1 MSKARIRDW
10 AINAPD
16 RLSGVLVARVSRSKS
31 YLTMRHAWQNEDG
44 RAIDGVTTA
53 AHRLARS
60 VAKRTGKSVEIYH
73 RDGSLLAVVEPE
85 KSE

>member
-1 MSKARIRDW
+1 MKHKARIRDR
-10 AINAPD
+10 AI
-16 RLSGVLVARVSRSKS
+16 SGLDVDPAEVARVSRSKR

-44 RAIDGVTTA
+44 RASDGVFTA
-53 AHRLARS
+53 ARRLARS
-60 VAKRTGKSVEIYH
+60 VARRTGKSVEIYH